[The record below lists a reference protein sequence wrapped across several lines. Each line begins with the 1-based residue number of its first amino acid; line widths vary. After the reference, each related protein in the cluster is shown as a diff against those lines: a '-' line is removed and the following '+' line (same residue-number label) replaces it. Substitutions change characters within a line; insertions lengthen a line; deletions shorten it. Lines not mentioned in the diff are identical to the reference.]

1 MKCYSSYSVTALLS
15 LVLSFLYTNRFAIA
29 QNHTQ
34 YVDNRDCIGN
44 SLSPSSSIYTQLPHG
59 QTTYDLGN
67 LSLGCI
73 CYMICAYDMSKSISY
88 SILYVILQ
96 TMEDVSSAQS
106 LKVLHFL
113 YQIMMN
119 YRIIVNKCA
128 MRIHYAQHILLEG
141 RLYYMRMN
149 IIGE

>member
-1 MKCYSSYSVTALLS
+1 M
-15 LVLSFLYTNRFAIA
+15 
-29 QNHTQ
+29 
-34 YVDNRDCIGN
+34 
-44 SLSPSSSIYTQLPHG
+44 
-59 QTTYDLGN
+59 
-67 LSLGCI
+67 
-73 CYMICAYDMSKSISY
+73 
-88 SILYVILQ
+88 Q
-96 TMEDVSSAQS
+96 TMEDAISAQS